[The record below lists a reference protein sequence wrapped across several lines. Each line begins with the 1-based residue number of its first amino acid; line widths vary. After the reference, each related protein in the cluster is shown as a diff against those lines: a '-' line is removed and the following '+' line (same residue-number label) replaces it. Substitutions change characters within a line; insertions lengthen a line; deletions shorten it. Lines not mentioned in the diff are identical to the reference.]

1 VGRRPAAQRP
11 LTRVVLLLAG
21 VLCLILGVAAC
32 APAAPP
38 PTAVP
43 GVPAGLDPGHALLV
57 IDELGGPTVVM
68 DTFDPRSVTLYADGT
83 LIASDPG
90 RNLMLS
96 TVSTT
101 LGPDALGEAWATV
114 VGSGLAVDRLLEL
127 PGIADAGTTRVTIDD
142 GTTVTRLQVYGL
154 GLDSVNGEPT
164 FPPAEAALRAN
175 TSRAVG
181 LLRGTAGK
189 EPYVPPALL
198 LWWGAH
204 EEAPSG
210 MQPRLAAWTAPVD
223 LATAGVGTRN
233 VPLYGRCVRLD
244 GEAASAV
251 AALVNTLSPQT
262 IVEQAGIRYAIA
274 VRPIYP
280 DEGAAVTCPGS

>member
-1 VGRRPAAQRP
+1 
-11 LTRVVLLLAG
+11 
-21 VLCLILGVAAC
+21 
-32 APAAPP
+32 
-38 PTAVP
+38 
-43 GVPAGLDPGHALLV
+43 
-57 IDELGGPTVVM
+57 M

-96 TVSTT
+96 TVSTA

-127 PGIADAGTTRVTIDD
+127 PGIADAGTTQVMIDD
-142 GTTVTRLQVYGL
+142 GRAVTRLQVYGL
-154 GLDSVNGEPT
+154 GLDSVDGEPT

-181 LLRGTAGK
+181 LLRGMAGR
-189 EPYVPPALL
+189 EPYAPPALL
-198 LWWGAH
+198 LWSTRY

-223 LATAGVGTRN
+223 LAAAGEAT
-233 VPLYGRCVRLD
+233 PTKPIYTRCVRLEGAD
-244 GEAASAV
+244 AATVS
-251 AALVNTLSPQT
+251 ALVSTLAPDT
-262 IVEQAGIRYAIA
+262 VVEQAGIRYAIA

-280 DEGAAVTCPGS
+280 DEGAGVTCAGS